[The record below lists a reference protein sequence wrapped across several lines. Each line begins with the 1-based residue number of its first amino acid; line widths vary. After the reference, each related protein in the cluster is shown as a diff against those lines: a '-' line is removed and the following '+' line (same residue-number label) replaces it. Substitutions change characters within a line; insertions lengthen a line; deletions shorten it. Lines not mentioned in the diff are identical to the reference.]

1 MDINA
6 EVSEISQFYA
16 GKSVF
21 VTGATGKSKVCINYR
36 HRFQFA
42 SI

>member
-1 MDINA
+1 MDTVA

-21 VTGATGKSKVCINYR
+21 VTGATGKPQLR
-36 HRFQFA
+36 TD
-42 SI
+42 